1 MAQAAL
7 DAAVAYT
14 SEREAFGRRLQEFQ
28 GVSHQLADAAA
39 RLEAARALVAKAASA
54 YDEGADDVPK
64 LSAMAK
70 LVATETAQQV
80 VDTAIQVHGA
90 AALEAGHLLE
100 RLYRD
105 VRALRIY
112 EGASEIQRE
121 IIARRLYSS

>member
-1 MAQAAL
+1 
-7 DAAVAYT
+7 
-14 SEREAFGRRLQEFQ
+14 
-28 GVSHQLADAAA
+28 
-39 RLEAARALVAKAASA
+39 
-54 YDEGADDVPK
+54 
-64 LSAMAK
+64 MAK

-90 AALEAGHLLE
+90 AALEAGHVLE

-121 IIARRLYSS
+121 IISRRLYSR